1 MEKKENAANLMSFKD
16 LLLTGIG
23 LTIGAGVVSTVGP
36 AIGVTGRSAW
46 LAYMVA
52 IVVGMLTVIPFAFF
66 ASTFRVKGGNYT
78 CIRNCLGDNIGG
90 LYVCISIMM
99 GLNFATFAIA
109 SAQYITGIVPVVSAK
124 LVSALVLIAFW
135 LLNMLGLNVFVKV
148 QSIMSYV
155 LLAALLAFGI
165 YGLFRLDGAVFDFT
179 SPEFLTGGG
188 DGFVQAVTMFMF
200 STVAYQ
206 CLLNFSGNA
215 KNPKRD
221 IPRAMVGTIIAIT
234 IVYALVSITACGVLP
249 VEEVAGQT
257 LTVVAEKMWG
267 KTLAVIFVLT
277 GPLMA
282 LFTTLNGNFANM
294 AAPQL
299 AAAQDGW
306 WPSFMGKTTKNGAP
320 WVVYTIGFLI
330 AFVPVMLDYSVS
342 EIVGNMVIMFQVNAL
357 FMSIACFVIPTK
369 YPEAWETSTLHVP
382 KPLFYLINVISTI
395 AVLYAA
401 YIQIGTLRPVILVV
415 TFGGYAIVI
424 AYTQIRRKMG
434 KVHIQDKIELE

>member
-1 MEKKENAANLMSFKD
+1 MEKKAGAANRMSFKD

-46 LAYMVA
+46 LAYMAA
-52 IVVGMLTVIPFAFF
+52 IVAGMLTVIPFAFF

-78 CIRNCLGDNIGG
+78 CIRNCLGENIGG
-90 LYVCISIMM
+90 IYACSSILM

-109 SAQYITGIVPVVSAK
+109 CGQYINGIVPAVNAK
-124 LVSALVLIAFW
+124 LVAAVVLIVFW

-148 QSIMSYV
+148 QSVMSYV
-155 LLAALLAFGI
+155 LLAALLAFGV

-188 DGFVQAVTMFMF
+188 KGFVQAATMFMF

-215 KNPKRD
+215 QNPKRD
-221 IPRAMVGTIIAIT
+221 IPRAMVGTVIAIG

-249 VEEVAGQT
+249 VEEVAGKT

-267 KTLAVIFVLT
+267 RPLAVVFVLA

-299 AAAQDGW
+299 AAARDGW
-306 WPSFMGKTTKNGAP
+306 WPSFFGEPRRT
-320 WVVYTIGFLI
+320 
-330 AFVPVMLDYSVS
+330 VPRGWCIPSVS
-342 EIVGNMVIMFQVNAL
+342 
-357 FMSIACFVIPTK
+357 
-369 YPEAWETSTLHVP
+369 
-382 KPLFYLINVISTI
+382 
-395 AVLYAA
+395 
-401 YIQIGTLRPVILVV
+401 
-415 TFGGYAIVI
+415 
-424 AYTQIRRKMG
+424 
-434 KVHIQDKIELE
+434 